1 VSGSDEEKK
10 VYAGDGADDVVGGL
24 DGGYGK
30 EEGRGKCL

>member
-24 DGGYGK
+24 DGGYGM